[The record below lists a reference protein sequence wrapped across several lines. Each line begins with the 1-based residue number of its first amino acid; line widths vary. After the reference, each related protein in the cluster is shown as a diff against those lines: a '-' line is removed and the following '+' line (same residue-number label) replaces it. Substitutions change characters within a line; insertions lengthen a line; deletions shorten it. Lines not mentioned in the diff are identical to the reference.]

1 MMNDPNPH
9 PAVQARRARLSRIR
23 RSVAAVA
30 VGVFLALF
38 TTIYVQMATGHDP
51 ALATSQTSAVVA
63 AAGDDDDTVEQSSQA
78 QSQDSSGPS
87 AVTTQQS

>member
-1 MMNDPNPH
+1 MNDPNPH

-30 VGVFLALF
+30 VSVFLALF
-38 TTIYVQMATGHDP
+38 TTIYVQMVTGHDP
-51 ALATSQTSAVVA
+51 ALATSQTSAVAA
-63 AAGDDDDTVEQSSQA
+63 AAGDDDDTFEQSSEAQA
-78 QSQDSSGPS
+78 QESSAPS